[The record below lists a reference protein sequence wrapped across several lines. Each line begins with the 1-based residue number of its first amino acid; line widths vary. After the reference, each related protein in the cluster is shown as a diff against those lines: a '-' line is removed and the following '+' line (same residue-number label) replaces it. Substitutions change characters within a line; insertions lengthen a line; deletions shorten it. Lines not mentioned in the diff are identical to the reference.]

1 MELTSKNSNNNLE
14 LISNNSSASIIAWV
28 KTWMAKLGNTD
39 SSSTEH
45 RMGKVIALLS

>member
-14 LISNNSSASIIAWV
+14 LISNNSSASLITWV
-28 KTWMAKLGNTD
+28 KTWMAKLGNPD

-45 RMGKVIALLS
+45 RMGMVIALLS